1 MIMKNVVK
9 NEMELS
15 PIALAEMVST
25 MTNHPF
31 GAFKTLGEDTSLSG
45 GKKTLALFNGQVYK
59 YTHALAMTNIQY
71 HTAIKNKLEKYGI
84 DDTFQHEPHKWMDRV
99 FTEDGKITSLGYHR
113 ADAHLPLFERRLY
126 LVLSFLKVFSVEYFD
141 GNLQPISK
149 EAIKPY
155 LVNKDSAKQLEA
167 GIPQDDQIIYRG
179 YKIENLREISINGT
193 IYTIV
198 A

>member
-9 NEMELS
+9 NELQLNPIEL
-15 PIALAEMVST
+15 AQMVST

-45 GKKTLALFNGQVYK
+45 GKKTLALFKGAVYK

-71 HTAIKNKLEKYGI
+71 HTAVANKLAKYGV
-84 DDTFQHEPHKWMDRV
+84 DDTYQHEPHKWMDRV

-141 GNLQPISK
+141 NDFQPIAK
-149 EAIKPY
+149 EVIKPY
-155 LVNKDSAKQLEA
+155 LTNKDSAKQIEA
-167 GIPQDDQIIYRG
+167 GIPQDDQIIYRQ
-179 YKIENLREISINGT
+179 YKIENLREISINGA